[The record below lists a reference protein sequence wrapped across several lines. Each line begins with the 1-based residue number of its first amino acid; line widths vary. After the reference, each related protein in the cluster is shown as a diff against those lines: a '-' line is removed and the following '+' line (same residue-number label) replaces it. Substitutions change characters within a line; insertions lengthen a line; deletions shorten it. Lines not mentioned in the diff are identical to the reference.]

1 MLQTTN
7 KINKQ
12 ANVFQQYTD
21 QRLRILRKEHLS
33 FCKNTYIMLEKYC
46 IFNDLSREIFNVRT

>member
-12 ANVFQQYTD
+12 VNVFQQNTD
-21 QRLRILRKEHLS
+21 QRLRILRKEHLL
-33 FCKNTYIMLEKYC
+33 FCKNTYILFEKYC
-46 IFNDLSREIFNVRT
+46 TFNDLSRELFNVRT